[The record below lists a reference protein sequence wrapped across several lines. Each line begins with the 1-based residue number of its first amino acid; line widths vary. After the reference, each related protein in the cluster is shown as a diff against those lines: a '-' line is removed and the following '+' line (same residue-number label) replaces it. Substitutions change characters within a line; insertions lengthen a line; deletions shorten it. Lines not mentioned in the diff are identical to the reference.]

1 MQGRI
6 SWFAWSCGEKLR
18 VALELR
24 VDLGDPGSVTLWPVQ
39 WLRLHFQCRGCK
51 FNPWSRIPHVV
62 RSHMWYS
69 MAKNQNVFLGTLLN
83 SLKASCCHRKQ
94 PATLRYFRIFTVWPH
109 QPSSFTFHLGLQP
122 QRSAVHSLNRQW
134 LGFPAWALHPQFP
147 SRYSQVWSVIIISHC
162 SWTLRALV
170 LERSWVIALSLIN
183 PSRIQ
188 TPLGSRAPE
197 AWGCA
202 EWEMEKGV
210 FRHRWWL
217 QRVIFYMR

>member
-1 MQGRI
+1 MCI
-6 SWFAWSCGEKLR
+6 
-18 VALELR
+18 
-24 VDLGDPGSVTLWPVQ
+24 
-39 WLRLHFQCRGCK
+39 
-51 FNPWSRIPHVV
+51 
-62 RSHMWYS
+62 
-69 MAKNQNVFLGTLLN
+69 FLDTLLKP
-83 SLKASCCHRKQ
+83 LKASCCPQKTSCYTPRI
-94 PATLRYFRIFTVWPH
+94 FRIFLVWLH
-109 QPSSFTFHLGLQP
+109 QPSSFTFHLWLQP

-134 LGFPAWALHPQFP
+134 LGFPAWVLHPPFP
-147 SRYSQVWSVIIISHC
+147 SKYSQVWSVIVISHC

-170 LERSWVIALSLIN
+170 LKRSCVIVLSLIN

-217 QRVIFYMR
+217 QRVILYMR

>member
-1 MQGRI
+1 MGNGVLLRDSAILRI
-6 SWFAWSCGEKLR
+6 FPKYVSWNF
-18 VALELR
+18 
-24 VDLGDPGSVTLWPVQ
+24 PGSSVVKILSFRLKGCRLDPLVQ
-39 WLRLHFQCRGCK
+39 EL
-51 FNPWSRIPHVV
+51 
-62 RSHMWYS
+62 RSHMLPS

-134 LGFPAWALHPQFP
+134 LGFPAWVLHPPFP
-147 SRYSQVWSVIIISHC
+147 SKYSQVWSVIVISHC

-170 LERSWVIALSLIN
+170 LKRSCVIVLSLIN

-210 FRHRWWL
+210 FRHKWWL